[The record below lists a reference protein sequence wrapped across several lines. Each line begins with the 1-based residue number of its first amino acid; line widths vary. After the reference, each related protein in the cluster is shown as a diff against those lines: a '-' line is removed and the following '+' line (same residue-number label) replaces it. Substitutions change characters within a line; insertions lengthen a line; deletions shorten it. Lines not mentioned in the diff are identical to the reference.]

1 MKRAPIVLLVLTSLV
16 NGGCGL
22 LFNTD
27 ELRGD
32 GRGDGGTPSSGG
44 EGGNRSGGGGSG
56 GATGGGGSVSAS
68 VGGSGG
74 CFGNEVP
81 CGNDCVDTTTNDNH
95 CGACDHDCGGGACE
109 ESVCQPFELVS
120 GQYNIHGLTLDETRA
135 YFTTS
140 SFLDGPNDVVAAV
153 PKEGGALTIFSDQEA
168 AAQHVIVVGE
178 RVYWTTWDEG
188 EVRSAPLDHSEGV
201 RTEWSGGFAAFGIQS
216 RGNQVV
222 FSLYNQGLAVFSIAD
237 ASPPPVTLIYEPQN
251 DENFALFALD
261 PFSDDNIVFT
271 VPNSAQGVRR
281 YSPSAN
287 SQPLTSSD
295 YNTWGVTQDA
305 SYYYYS
311 DQGAD
316 ASNGKLHRIS
326 KTTWQAEEMAN
337 GLNRPRGLAVDA
349 DYVYVA
355 EIDTVRRVSV
365 NPIDNG
371 SFASSLLAPA
381 QEATMIAV
389 DEKFIYWTNYG
400 AFGGTLLKLAKP
412 L

>member
-1 MKRAPIVLLVLTSLV
+1 LVLV
-16 NGGCGL
+16 
-22 LFNTD
+22 
-27 ELRGD
+27 RG
-32 GRGDGGTPSSGG
+32 
-44 EGGNRSGGGGSG
+44 
-56 GATGGGGSVSAS
+56 
-68 VGGSGG
+68 
-74 CFGNEVP
+74 
-81 CGNDCVDTTTNDNH
+81 
-95 CGACDHDCGGGACE
+95 
-109 ESVCQPFELVS
+109 QP
-120 GQYNIHGLTLDETRA
+120 GIHGLTLDASRA

-153 PKEGGALTIFSDQEA
+153 PKEGGALTIFSDQEE

-178 RVYWTTWDEG
+178 RVYWTTWDVG
-188 EVRSAPLDHSEGV
+188 AVRSAPLVQSGPA
-201 RTEWSGGFAAFGIQS
+201 RTEWSGFGADPALGIQA
-216 RGNQVV
+216 RGDQVV
-222 FSLYNQGLAVFSIAD
+222 FGRYGAGIYSFSAAD
-237 ASPPPVTLIYEPQN
+237 QSPPTLYVVVDGDTANPPITAFP
-251 DENFALFALD
+251 LFALD
-261 PFSDDNIVFT
+261 PLSDDIVFT
-271 VPNSAQGVRR
+271 VANSANGARR
-281 YSPSAN
+281 YSPSA
-287 SQPLTSSD
+287 SPQVTPLTSGD
-295 YNTWGVTQDA
+295 FNTWGITQDA
-305 SYYYYS
+305 DYYYYS
-311 DQGAD
+311 DQG
-316 ASNGKLHRIS
+316 SGSGNGKLHRIS